1 MGTTG
6 TKRTRTCDC
15 FYVFTGPSGTPL
27 VYLIRLLANLH
38 RALRC
43 FFHGVV
49 NIFEG
54 FMEAAGRNPAAFN
67 KFNNDFLGS
76 SQYLFVDGRHVTA
89 PLTRISLSISPIRLP
104 SLLLG

>member
-1 MGTTG
+1 M
-6 TKRTRTCDC
+6 CSLVPAAVH
-15 FYVFTGPSGTPL
+15 YSISSGCPL
-27 VYLIRLLANLH
+27 TL
-38 RALRC
+38 
-43 FFHGVV
+43 

-89 PLTRISLSISPIRLP
+89 PLTRISLSASPIRLP